1 MKDRLIIRG
10 GRVLMPGGN
19 IVECDLEIT
28 DGIISGF
35 EPEVSAGKE
44 IDAKGAFVLPGIV
57 DIHTHGIGHNSA
69 SDGNLKDYAEF
80 EAKKGATAFVPTFF
94 APPATIAEQMRR
106 HRRETDELGL
116 LPQVVGF
123 RLESPYLDH
132 AGGGLSGDTT
142 EINRNITEMLLDAG
156 GGHIKIWDIS
166 PDLPGAADEVAYISS
181 KNIICSIAHTFATIE
196 QARAAVD
203 SGARLVTH
211 LFDTF
216 QSPPHVKGGVYP
228 VALTDYL
235 LVEDRVTCE
244 IIGDGT
250 HVDPILVEK
259 TFRCKT
265 DTRMVFVTDSN
276 LGAGLAPGRYTLP
289 GGWGDVMIAGPN
301 DGVRLIDRDMGLSGS
316 ALTPIDSFRNAIRL
330 FGKDMGTASR
340 VCSETPAKLLGLNK
354 GRIEKGMDGD
364 IIILGPELD
373 LKYTIS
379 GGSVIF
385 KA

>member
-1 MKDRLIIRG
+1 
-10 GRVLMPGGN
+10 
-19 IVECDLEIT
+19 
-28 DGIISGF
+28 
-35 EPEVSAGKE
+35 
-44 IDAKGAFVLPGIV
+44 
-57 DIHTHGIGHNSA
+57 
-69 SDGNLKDYAEF
+69 
-80 EAKKGATAFVPTFF
+80 
-94 APPATIAEQMRR
+94 MRR

-265 DTRMVFVTDSN
+265 DARTVFVTDSN